1 MISVYKIRLIFVL
14 MLYVVLLT
22 VIGCTIMHSHSTSP
36 VPSYNSSDNDVLLND
51 PIHNV
56 DDEKMMQPAEFLS
69 NNQVCNADVACNSQ
83 FSSTNLTH
91 NLLNETH
98 KVDLQI
104 YLWSLFQSKDYWINN
119 FTNDIDKLISTQN
132 NNSYYQQFD
141 ANVLPSPNTLDTH
154 EIQQI
159 VHKIDSVSESIPYFI
174 EMAILE
180 TAIRCENLNP
190 KHKELIKFMEL
201 KKKKKFN

>member
-1 MISVYKIRLIFVL
+1 M
-14 MLYVVLLT
+14 
-22 VIGCTIMHSHSTSP
+22 
-36 VPSYNSSDNDVLLND
+36 
-51 PIHNV
+51 

-98 KVDLQI
+98 TVDLQI

-119 FTNDIDKLISTQN
+119 FTNDINTLISTQN
-132 NNSYYQQFD
+132 YNSYYQQFD
-141 ANVLPSPNTLDTH
+141 ANELPSQNTLKPH

-159 VHKIDSVSESIPYFI
+159 IQKLDSVSECIPYFI
-174 EMAILE
+174 EIAILE

-190 KHKELIKFMEL
+190 KHKELIKFMQL
-201 KKKKKFN
+201 KKKKNIN